1 MTVHPSSRCVVPV
14 PMLVAGLL
22 LVGTTF
28 ALAHPPVAVAQ
39 SAPSGDTSGAGGPA
53 CLLGPLCGVG
63 DLGIWLQQ
71 TITRIVTELLNG
83 VLQDFVDAMVRFIND
98 VNFLTHTPENLSYN
112 NDLVRQFQTAVQVLA
127 DGLLGVA
134 VLVSGYNV
142 MLRPY
147 LGLSSSGAREV
158 LPRLVLGAILI
169 NTAAWWCRLAIDVN
183 NAMCG
188 VFGAPTIADSVSTM
202 LRVILD
208 PTHLSGPLMLLVV
221 VVMAVL
227 LLIQQLMRL
236 ALVDVLVILA
246 PLAALVWILPQSQSW
261 GRLWMRLFVG
271 TAFAQAVQVLTLR
284 LGFNLATG
292 LPPLTAAGLVQP
304 LLGIAVLALALKVP
318 GLMSGGAAGGN
329 VVANLFGTAAGAVV
343 GAGAGIGARAALG
356 VGTRAVSTGASVARN
371 SRSVSPTASA
381 GTLVRA

>member
-1 MTVHPSSRCVVPV
+1 MTVHASARCLIPLL
-14 PMLVAGLL
+14 MLVVVLL
-22 LVGTTF
+22 LSAMC
-28 ALAHPPVAVAQ
+28 ALAHPPVALAQ
-39 SAPSGDTSGAGGPA
+39 AAPSGDTSGSGGGPT
-53 CLLGPLCGVG
+53 CLLGPLCGIG
-63 DLGIWLQQ
+63 DLGTWLQQ
-71 TITRIVTELLNG
+71 TITRIVTDLLNG
-83 VLQDFVDAMVRFIND
+83 VLQDFVDAIVGFIND

-127 DGLLGVA
+127 DSLLGVA
-134 VLVSGYNV
+134 TLVSGYNV

-147 LGLSSSGAREV
+147 MGISSSGAREV

-169 NTAAWWCRLAIDVN
+169 NTAAWWCKLAIDVN

-188 VFGAPTIADSVSTM
+188 AFGAPTIADSVSTM

-208 PTHLSGPLMLLVV
+208 PTHLSGPLMLVVV

-246 PLAALVWILPQSQSW
+246 PLAALVWILPQSQAW

-271 TAFAQAVQVLTLR
+271 TVFAQAIQVLTLR

-292 LPPLTAAGLVQP
+292 LPPLSAAGLLQP

-318 GLMSGGAAGGN
+318 SVMGGGAAGGN
-329 VVANLFGTAAGAVV
+329 IVTNLMGTAAGAVV

-356 VGTRAVSTGASVARN
+356 VGTRAISIGAAGSRNGHSASPSAPTG
-371 SRSVSPTASA
+371 TFI
-381 GTLVRA
+381 RA

>member
-1 MTVHPSSRCVVPV
+1 MTASSSARVQVSV
-14 PMLVAGLL
+14 LL
-22 LVGTTF
+22 LVCVLTVMFTLVYSPV
-28 ALAHPPVAVAQ
+28 ALAQ
-39 SAPSGDTSGAGGPA
+39 STPGGDTSVGGGGPT
-53 CLLGPLCGVG
+53 CLLGPLCGIN
-63 DLGIWLQQ
+63 DLGTWLQQ
-71 TITRIVTELLNG
+71 TITRIVTDLLNG
-83 VLQDFVDAMVRFIND
+83 VLQDFVDAIVRFMND
-98 VNFLTHTPENLSYN
+98 VNFLTRTPENLSYN

-127 DGLLGVA
+127 DGLLGV
-134 VLVSGYNV
+134 VTLVSGYNV

-147 LGLSSSGAREV
+147 LGFSNSGAREV
-158 LPRLVLGAILI
+158 LPRLVLGAILT
-169 NTAAWWCRLAIDVN
+169 NTATWWCRLAIDVN

-188 VFGAPTIADSVSTM
+188 AFGAPTIADSVSTM

-208 PTHLSGPLMLLVV
+208 PTHLSGPLMLVVV

-261 GRLWMRLFVG
+261 GRLWMRLFIG
-271 TAFAQAVQVLTLR
+271 TVFAQAIQVLTLR

-292 LPPLTAAGLVQP
+292 LPPLSAAGLLQP

-318 GLMSGGAAGGN
+318 GLMGGGAAGGN
-329 VVANLFGTAAGAVV
+329 IVANLMGTAAGAVV

-356 VGTRAVSTGASVARN
+356 VSTRAASGASGARN
-371 SRSVSPTASA
+371 GRSVSPPPAA
-381 GTLVRA
+381 GTFVRA